1 MHFILSGHR
10 HCHFESLVIAL
21 ILLIPTSYAKCYW
34 PNGDT
39 QDDYVQCPSGLSCC
53 LKGETC
59 LSNGLCFTANFG
71 ILYRGACAD
80 ESWPIAECPRACY
93 TEIDS
98 GWANLFQCNTSTD
111 LLTCNHDYTSAG
123 VVCNGNGVGTY
134 DGYTSANVT
143 AAQVGITDDAT
154 TINTTNTTSTSDNG
168 STNTGSSKITATTCP
183 STTSSKSNSELLV
196 LGIGL
201 GAGLGVP
208 LLIATGLLIYCSG
221 QNRKQKKEIQR
232 ISEIAPTVRP
242 QTWRPDRSKRA
253 ELYTS
258 FVYPELE
265 GSNTGKTELPGSCPS
280 YKN

>member
-1 MHFILSGHR
+1 MGSVLPRTLGFSIAAPVQMNRGRSQNALEHATQVNECSFIDQSKFQELM
-10 HCHFESLVIAL
+10 L
-21 ILLIPTSYAKCYW
+21 
-34 PNGDT
+34 NGY
-39 QDDYVQCPSGLSCC
+39 Q
-53 LKGETC
+53 
-59 LSNGLCFTANFG
+59 
-71 ILYRGACAD
+71 
-80 ESWPIAECPRACY
+80 
-93 TEIDS
+93 EIDS

-111 LLTCNHDYTSAG
+111 LLTCNHEYTSAG
-123 VVCNGNGVGTY
+123 IVCNGNGVGTY

-154 TINTTNTTSTSDNG
+154 RTNTTNTTSTTYNG
-168 STNTGSSKITATTCP
+168 STDTGSSKTTVTTCP

-242 QTWRPDRSKRA
+242 QTLRADRSKRA

-265 GSNTGKTELPGSCPS
+265 GSNTGKMELPGSCPS
-280 YKN
+280 YKY